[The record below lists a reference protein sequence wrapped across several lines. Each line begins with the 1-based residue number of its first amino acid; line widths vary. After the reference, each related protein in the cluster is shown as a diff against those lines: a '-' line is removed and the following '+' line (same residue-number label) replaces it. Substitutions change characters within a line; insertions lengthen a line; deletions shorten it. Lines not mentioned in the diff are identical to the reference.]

1 MSENTEKV
9 SGGRNLRIAILGRLF
24 APLLVLVLLVIVWQV
39 AIIFFK
45 IHPIILP
52 TPLAVFQS
60 FWTERSILAKAA
72 FITGAAAL
80 CGLVTSVVLGA
91 MIAVLF
97 SQSAKLR
104 AAFYPYVIFLQ
115 TVPIVAIAPLLIIWS
130 GNNFR
135 TIVLVSVI
143 ISIFPIVSNTTAGL
157 LSINENLRDLFRVN
171 DATRWQTLIKL
182 RVPAAVS
189 HLVLGTRISCGLA
202 VIGAIVGEFFVGNS
216 GAYDGLG
223 TIMTQWQGRQYTSAL
238 IAAVLVSTL
247 LGVLFFGSINLLSR
261 TVLRRWTSAANL
273 ESE

>member
-1 MSENTEKV
+1 MNQNTQPLKKD
-9 SGGRNLRIAILGRLF
+9 RIRF
-24 APLLVLVLLVIVWQV
+24 ARPMLPPLIVLVLVVAMWQACI
-39 AIIFFK
+39 AIFR
-45 IHPIILP
+45 IHPILLP
-52 TPLAVFQS
+52 SPVAV
-60 FWTERSILAKAA
+60 WNALWIERAVLVRATLV
-72 FITGAAAL
+72 TGAAAL
-80 CGLVTSVVLGA
+80 CGLAASIILGA
-91 MIAVLF
+91 IVAVLF

-104 AAFYPYVIFLQ
+104 SALYPYVIFLQ

-157 LSINENLRDLFRVN
+157 MSINENLRDLFRLN
-171 DATRWQTLIKL
+171 GATRWQTLVKL
-182 RVPAAVS
+182 RIPAAVS

-223 TIMTQWQGRQYTSAL
+223 TVMTQWQGRQYTSAL
-238 IAAVLVSTL
+238 MAAVLASTL
-247 LGVLFFGSINLLSR
+247 LGVLFFGSINLMSR
-261 TVLRRWTSAANL
+261 TLLQRWTLAANL

>member
-1 MSENTEKV
+1 MNEINKKRFGRRGEMV
-9 SGGRNLRIAILGRLF
+9 SPLRPLLAPLIVFVVLMVLWQLAILLF
-24 APLLVLVLLVIVWQV
+24 H
-39 AIIFFK
+39 
-45 IHPIILP
+45 IHPILLP
-52 TPLAVFQS
+52 SPGAVMKS
-60 FWTERSILAKAA
+60 MWIERVVLVRATV
-72 FITGAAAL
+72 ITGAAAL
-80 CGLVTSVVLGA
+80 CGLATSVILGA
-91 MIAVLF
+91 VVAILF

-157 LSINENLRDLFRVN
+157 LSINENLRDLFRLN
-171 DATRWQTLIKL
+171 GASRWQTLTKL
-182 RVPAAVS
+182 RIPAAVS

-238 IAAVLVSTL
+238 MAAVLASTL
-247 LGVLFFGSINLLSR
+247 LGVLFFGTINLMSR
-261 TVLRRWTSAANL
+261 TLLRRWTVAANL

>member
-1 MSENTEKV
+1 MNRIEKQ
-9 SGGRNLRIAILGRLF
+9 SSHIRNCKTNLF
-24 APLLVLVLLVIVWQV
+24 RPFLAPLIVLILLMIVWQL
-39 AIIFFK
+39 AIALLH
-45 IHPIILP
+45 IHPILLP
-52 TPLAVFQS
+52 SPLAVLQS
-60 FWTERSILAKAA
+60 MWIERVVLIRATLV
-72 FITGAAAL
+72 TGAAAL
-80 CGLVTSVVLGA
+80 CGLATSIVLGA
-91 MIAVLF
+91 LVAVVF
-97 SQSAKLR
+97 SQSAKIR

-157 LSINENLRDLFRVN
+157 LSINENLRDLFRLN
-171 DATRWQTLIKL
+171 NASRWQTLTKL
-182 RVPAAVS
+182 RIPAAVS

-238 IAAVLVSTL
+238 MAAVLASTL
-247 LGVLFFGSINLLSR
+247 LGVLFFGAINLLSR
-261 TVLRRWTSAANL
+261 TMLRRWTVAANL

>member
-1 MSENTEKV
+1 VKSELAGNRFTT
-9 SGGRNLRIAILGRLF
+9 SILP
-24 APLLVLVLLVIVWQV
+24 PLLVLAVVIVVWQ
-39 AIIFFK
+39 ACIALFQ
-45 IHPIILP
+45 IHPILLP
-52 TPLAVFQS
+52 SPGAVWQAL
-60 FWTERSILAKAA
+60 WTERSVLLRATLV
-72 FITGAAAL
+72 TGAAAL
-80 CGLVTSVVLGA
+80 CGLSASIVLGA
-91 MIAVLF
+91 IIAVLF

-104 AAFYPYVIFLQ
+104 SALYPYVIFLQ

-157 LSINENLRDLFRVN
+157 MSINENLRDLFRMN
-171 DATRWQTLIKL
+171 GATRWQTLAKL
-182 RVPAAVS
+182 RIPAAVS

-238 IAAVLVSTL
+238 MAAVLASTL
-247 LGVLFFGSINLLSR
+247 LGVLFFGSVNLMSR
-261 TVLRRWTSAANL
+261 TLLRRWTMAANL

>member
-1 MSENTEKV
+1 MSDPLKRRP
-9 SGGRNLRIAILGRLF
+9 SRLRFLLHSLS
-24 APLLVLVLLVIVWQV
+24 APLAVLLLLLIVWQ
-39 AIIFFK
+39 ACIAFFH
-45 IHPIILP
+45 IHPILLPSPIAVLRSMWNERAIL
-52 TPLAVFQS
+52 TRATLV
-60 FWTERSILAKAA
+60 
-72 FITGAAAL
+72 TGAAAL
-80 CGLVTSVVLGA
+80 CGLTTSIILGSVVA
-91 MIAVLF
+91 ILF
-97 SQSAKLR
+97 SQSVRLR
-104 AAFYPYVIFLQ
+104 AALYPYVIFLQ

-157 LSINENLRDLFRVN
+157 LSINENLRDLFRLN
-171 DATRWQTLIKL
+171 GATRWQTLTKL
-182 RVPAAVS
+182 RIPAAVS

-238 IAAVLVSTL
+238 MAAVLVSTL
-247 LGVLFFGSINLLSR
+247 LGVVFFGSINLLSR
-261 TVLRRWTSAANL
+261 TLLRRWTVAANL